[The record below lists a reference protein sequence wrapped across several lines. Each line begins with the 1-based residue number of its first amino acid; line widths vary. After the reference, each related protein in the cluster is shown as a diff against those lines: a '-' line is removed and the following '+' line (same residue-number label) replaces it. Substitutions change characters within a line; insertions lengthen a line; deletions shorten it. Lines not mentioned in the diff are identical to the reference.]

1 MIAHSA
7 LQGIPR
13 SSSASLR
20 SFLEKL
26 WLIHTQREF
35 NLHLEMQ
42 MYLKSE
48 QAGQVEQTD
57 SFRVLFSLVFFLNWM
72 PFVGKPKRETG
83 QLHFPRRIRL
93 PVKPR
98 RNTRFFPPLKSNVK
112 HTLVVVDVVVDVV
125 EVG

>member
-26 WLIHTQREF
+26 WLVHTQREF

-72 PFVGKPKRETG
+72 PFVGNRTETG
-83 QLHFPRRIRL
+83 DWSAAFPTSHQVACQVEAQYSFFSPFEIKCQTHIGCRCRR
-93 PVKPR
+93 R
-98 RNTRFFPPLKSNVK
+98 RRC
-112 HTLVVVDVVVDVV
+112 
-125 EVG
+125 